1 MAALPSKDWE
11 NLPAQDPLEPSSET
25 VKNYTSAE
33 SQCVWKTVHEV
44 EMCSEQGQRR
54 KYGSDQ
60 VRS

>member
-1 MAALPSKDWE
+1 MEEEIPAVAALPSKDWE
-11 NLPAQDPLEPSSET
+11 NLPTQDPLEPSSET
-25 VKNYTSAE
+25 V

-44 EMCSEQGQRR
+44 EMCSEQGQRS